1 MLNMFHAV
9 NSSHLVLFSGKIGG
23 ASEILRPFSQV
34 KSHAAFS
41 PLREKRCV
49 GFRRGAFSFFRAS
62 SKCRRRHGGEMYN
75 RP

>member
-1 MLNMFHAV
+1 MFHAV

-41 PLREKRCV
+41 PLREKTLRWLPAG
-49 GFRRGAFSFFRAS
+49 GFQFFPRFFKVPQEARR
-62 SKCRRRHGGEMYN
+62 
-75 RP
+75 